1 MSFNKIKKGPIIAN
15 SNLNVAGTGTFNNM
29 ITALSSFNVSGNT
42 MMVGPVTMSSSLSIS
57 GATTTNSTL
66 NIAGVLT
73 AASSSILSGA
83 TTIASTLNV
92 SGASTFSST
101 LNIAGAMTG
110 NTSILSGASTL
121 GSTINITGALTA
133 ASTSVFSGAST
144 RGSTLNVIGATTIV
158 STLNVSGV
166 TTIGSASIAS
176 NSLIV
181 NGAVNQSQIVTSS
194 TTGGATMYFTTPT
207 ASAYMGICSA
217 SYGGTYYAGN
227 LFLQSPANIAFN
239 VNGNVGSTLPAM
251 YITTA
256 GNVGIGT
263 ATPGKQ
269 FVVYGNGTALL
280 AVGNNNLE
288 IIGSDA
294 SISSSWSTIT
304 SNNSGTSTY
313 GTSTY
318 GRLGRLSVNYNASL
332 GGTGTAS
339 YWRDW
344 GIDNNGNFFITSNQ
358 SSTQNLG
365 LTGSGNVYTSGN
377 MGIGMTNPSYKLDVT
392 GDINFTG
399 TLYKSGVAFSSGT
412 TSQWTTTGN
421 NIYYTTTSI
430 INGEYVQF
438 DLGTSNIIRTYS
450 TYSDNNGS
458 YPIYTWAL
466 VGSNDPTGTY
476 NIVDNHTSGDKWG
489 GNSLNTWVNFTTSQ
503 TTAYRYYRLIFLTFG
518 GGYLVPTLFAIKD
531 TNGSTISV
539 SSITLS
545 STFPTGGAGFYI
557 NTEYNQRNYFLS
569 IPTYGSSGATYIG
582 STSTTISSTGN
593 VGIGNTAPQ
602 FTLHVGSDASAG
614 TIATGTLRLQ
624 PNNNANGAYGFNI
637 SAVDNGSNG
646 HNLTF
651 NGKVGAS
658 FNEVMRITN
667 AGLVGI
673 GNTNPGYPLAIAS
686 SNSVNIELNRTG
698 SSTYYGAGIMYT
710 LTSGSFKG
718 NYVYAFGGATT
729 IASSAQSQAYGYYG
743 IDLANAGIF
752 STDSSYY
759 TSAYFFI
766 DTAKSC
772 FPYTNVGIGTNNPS
786 FKLHVYGNTNGG
798 VEQYNQNA
806 SSGSSAYC
814 LIGCRNNTPSQVVLF
829 INSTTRTDDGGASV
843 ATLRNDAGSLR
854 LQASGASTSG
864 NIFIVASSGLV
875 GIATTS
881 PSYNLDI
888 NGTFRNIG
896 GGRICIQNG
905 TDGGSTYG
913 IYYWNLGDTNWVG
926 YMGTSG
932 AGRSS
937 SGGTA
942 CTGAFG
948 FTAHAIRNR
957 VCNSTTQGFIWEN
970 SSETCL
976 MSLRGDGAGGG
987 MTGSWGVNTLSP
999 GYTLDVNGN
1008 CRIVSGDNS
1017 KTYYGPNSTWGG
1029 ALYVGAGTNS
1039 LAGQTAQVI
1048 VTNGNL
1054 HLDCGTAGRNIYL
1067 NYYTTQVYGASAGI
1081 ESYGTFNQ
1089 RSGDMNITNSLTAA
1103 NVTGTQVYTNDW
1115 FRVNSGG
1122 GLHWQTYGYGIQN
1135 PGNGSGTYG
1144 NISTYGTGKNT
1155 WSGYDIQGRFTF
1167 MANGDNWG
1175 VHDTSYG
1182 WAINGWRSSRFG
1194 INRSVDSSCAS
1205 LNIYTNNYI
1214 YYTGQGSNSNAA
1226 IRITA
1231 PSSAF
1236 WSIGIEDGYNSNM
1249 YFIAN
1254 TIYGSGA
1261 AVVGFI
1267 ENDNYGTR
1275 LINFT
1280 GQHRCVYDNTITS
1293 NDSEGLVVC
1302 ASGQIFSLLPDNYDN
1317 TSQIDHITIDEALPQ
1332 VSLTIKAYQPS
1343 VFGVVSYTE
1352 DTNNT
1357 RVGGVGR
1364 FKSVYMNPDGEK
1376 QRVFINSVGE
1386 GAVWVCNQSGQFT
1399 NGDYITSSDV
1409 PGYGMKQN
1417 NSVMMNYTIGKITID
1432 CDFTAPMMPVKTIK
1446 KKPTTV
1452 EKKPV
1457 TIEKEIEKEQTV
1469 IELDNVTGR
1478 YIQKTIKTLSKET
1491 TNVEDEYDLYDENE
1505 KVIGK
1510 HKVQRFEY
1518 VQGFEND
1525 LDMNG
1530 MIQWI
1535 DSGET
1540 KPKYKTRYLKSDGTI
1555 ITKDIYDMMKLNGDI
1570 VYIAAFVSC
1579 TYHCG

>member
-42 MMVGPVTMSSSLSIS
+42 MMVGPVTMSSSLNIGS
-57 GATTTNSTL
+57 ATTTNSTL

-73 AASSSILSGA
+73 AANTSILSGA
-83 TTIASTLNV
+83 TTIGSTLNV
-92 SGASTFSST
+92 SGASTFGST
-101 LNIAGAMTG
+101 LNIAGVLTSA
-110 NTSILSGASTL
+110 NTSVLSGATTFGSTL
-121 GSTINITGALTA
+121 NVTGALTA
-133 ASTSVFSGAST
+133 ASTSILSGAST
-144 RGSTLNVIGATTIV
+144 HGSTLNVIGATTMI

-421 NIYYTTTSI
+421 NIYY
-430 INGEYVQF
+430 N
-438 DLGTSNIIRTYS
+438 
-450 TYSDNNGS
+450 
-458 YPIYTWAL
+458 
-466 VGSNDPTGTY
+466 TGT
-476 NIVDNHTSGDKWG
+476 
-489 GNSLNTWVNFTTSQ
+489 
-503 TTAYRYYRLIFLTFG
+503 
-518 GGYLVPTLFAIKD
+518 
-531 TNGSTISV
+531 
-539 SSITLS
+539 
-545 STFPTGGAGFYI
+545 
-557 NTEYNQRNYFLS
+557 
-569 IPTYGSSGATYIG
+569 
-582 STSTTISSTGN
+582 
-593 VGIGNTAPQ
+593 VGIGNTSPQ

-651 NGKVGAS
+651 NGRVGPSAS

-673 GNTNPGYPLAIAS
+673 GNTNPGYPLAISS
-686 SNSVNIELNRTG
+686 SNFINIELNRTG
-698 SSTYYGAGIMYT
+698 SSTNYGVNMVYS

-718 NYVYAFGGATT
+718 NYAYTFGGATT
-729 IASSAQSQAYGYYG
+729 IASSAQSQAYGYYS
-743 IDLANAGIF
+743 IDLANAGNF
-752 STDSSYY
+752 YADSTGYN
-759 TSAYFFI
+759 TTYFFT

-806 SSGSSAYC
+806 SSGDNAWT
-814 LIGCRNNTPSQVVLF
+814 LIGCRNNTPSQVILF
-829 INSTTRTDDGGASV
+829 LNSSTRTGDGGASV

-864 NIFIVASSGLV
+864 NIFIAASSGLV

-881 PSYNLDI
+881 PSYNLDV

-896 GGRICIQNG
+896 GGRICIQNS
-905 TDGGSTYG
+905 TDGGSSYG
-913 IYYWNLGDTNWVG
+913 IHYWTDSNQDWVG
-926 YMGTSG
+926 YMGQSG

-948 FTAHAIRNR
+948 FTQHAIRNR
-957 VCNSTTQGFIWEN
+957 VGNSSSQGLTWEN

-1103 NVTGTQVYTNDW
+1103 NVTGGQVYTNDW

-1122 GLHWQTYGYGIQN
+1122 GLYWQTYGYGIWCS
-1135 PGNGSGTYG
+1135 GNAATYG
-1144 NISTYGTGKNT
+1144 NITTYSTGKNGWT
-1155 WSGYDIQGRFTF
+1155 GYDIQGRFTF
-1167 MANGDNWG
+1167 MANGGDIWG
-1175 VHDTSYG
+1175 IHDTSYS
-1182 WAINGWRSSRFG
+1182 WAIYGWRSSRFG
-1194 INRSVDSSCAS
+1194 LHCGVDSSSAS
-1205 LNIYTNNYI
+1205 LNIYTDNYI
-1214 YYTGQGSNSNAA
+1214 YYTGQPSNCCEA

-1231 PSSAF
+1231 PSSGF
-1236 WSIGIEDGYNSNM
+1236 WSIGIQDGYNSNM
-1249 YFIAN
+1249 YFAAN
-1254 TIYGSGA
+1254 TYGGYGQ
-1261 AVVGFI
+1261 AVCGYV
-1267 ENDNYGTR
+1267 ENDSYSVR
-1275 LINFT
+1275 LMNFT

-1332 VSLTIKAYQPS
+1332 VSLSTSSYCPT

-1357 RVGGVGR
+1357 RVGGIGR
-1364 FKSVYMNPDGEK
+1364 FQSVYMNPDGEK
-1376 QRVFINSVGE
+1376 QRVFINSIGE
-1386 GAVWVCNQSGQFT
+1386 GAMWVCNQSGVFT

-1417 NSVMMNYTIGKITID
+1417 NGVMMNYTIGKITID

-1446 KKPTTV
+1446 KKLTTT
-1452 EKKPV
+1452 KKVPV
-1457 TIEKEIEKEQTV
+1457 MVDKEIVKEKIV
-1469 IELDNVTGR
+1469 IELDATTGK
-1478 YIQKTIKTLSKET
+1478 YVQKTITTKTTESTK
-1491 TNVEDEYDLYDENE
+1491 VEDEYDLYDEE
-1505 KVIGK
+1505 GKVVGK
-1510 HKVQRFEY
+1510 HKVQRFNY
-1518 VQGFEND
+1518 VEGVEND
-1525 LDMNG
+1525 LDVNG

-1535 DSGET
+1535 DSDKT
-1540 KPKYKTRYLKSDGTI
+1540 KPAYKTRYLKSNGTI

-1570 VYIAAFVSC
+1570 VYIAAFISC